1 MLRAV
6 TGPGSDGIE
15 RRLAAI
21 LSADAVGYS
30 KLMAEDEVA
39 TLRTLEAYRE
49 EMAALVRQHRGR
61 VVDSPGDNLLAEFP
75 SATEAVDCA
84 VELQRVFEARNR
96 ARPAE
101 RRMAFRMGVHLGE
114 VIAEGERIYGDGVN
128 IAARL
133 ERLAEPGGVCISG
146 AVHEQVES
154 RLEVE
159 FQDLGEQSLKNIPKP
174 VRAFRVGTGSQAG
187 APQSKTM
194 ARRRVLLAAGVLLLL
209 VVGGLQVWKLE
220 RWRSRAPEAAA
231 PETRL
236 SDEELTVPGFSG
248 APAIAVLPFDNLS
261 GDVEQEY
268 FADGIAEDLIT
279 RLSSWRSFPVIAR
292 NSSFIYKGTAVD
304 VKRVSRELGVR
315 YLVEGSVRK
324 RGDRV
329 RISAQLI
336 DATSGHHLWAET
348 YDRELQDIFALQDEI
363 TLAVVSAIRPEL
375 RRAEIGRT
383 LRKRPQNLDAYES
396 KQRGWWHLWKF
407 TREHNA
413 EARELFERAAEL
425 DPNDAAALWGVAFS
439 HYVDVTYE
447 WHEARERSIAALVR
461 AARECIAL
469 DPESSGCQVALGF
482 AYRVTG
488 KQDEEIAAFERA
500 VRLDPSNAAAHGW
513 LGMTLALSGRPE
525 QAIANLEQALRLSP
539 RDPAKAVF
547 LISTAWAHFAAERY
561 EQAVDWARR
570 TVAEDPGYDMAYRT
584 LAASY
589 AHLGRLEQAREAL
602 EEELRLDPGLSLRKV
617 RQQNPT
623 TEPDFLARWLGGL
636 RKAGLPEE

>member
-30 KLMAEDEVA
+30 RLMAEDEVA

-75 SATEAVDCA
+75 SASEAVGCA

-101 RRMAFRMGVHLGE
+101 RRMVFRMGVHLGE
-114 VIAEGERIYGDGVN
+114 VMAEGERIYGDGVN

-133 ERLAEPGGVCISG
+133 EGLAEPGGVCISG

-154 RLEVE
+154 KLDAG

-174 VRAFRVGTGSQAG
+174 VRAFRVGTGSEAG
-187 APQSKTM
+187 APKSEPRSG
-194 ARRRVLLAAGVLLLL
+194 RRALLAAGVLLLL
-209 VVGGLQVWKLE
+209 VVGGLQVWRLE
-220 RWRSRAPEAAA
+220 GDRSGAPEAAA
-231 PETRL
+231 PEAQL

-248 APAIAVLPFDNLS
+248 APAIAVLAFDNLS
-261 GDVEQEY
+261 GDPEQEY

-279 RLSSWRSFPVIAR
+279 RLSSWRWFPVIAR
-292 NSSFIYKGTAVD
+292 NSSFIYKGQAVD

-315 YLVEGSVRK
+315 YVVEGSVRK

-348 YDRELQDIFALQDEI
+348 YDRELRDIFALQDEI
-363 TLAVVSAIRPEL
+363 TLAVVSAMRPEL
-375 RRAEIGRT
+375 HRAEIGRA

-396 KQRGWWHLWKF
+396 KQRGWWHFWKC
-407 TREHNA
+407 TPEHNA
-413 EARELFERAAEL
+413 EARRLFERAREL
-425 DPNDAAALWGVAFS
+425 DPNDAGALWGLACS
-439 HYVDVTYE
+439 HYLDVNYE
-447 WHEARERSIAALVR
+447 WHEARERSIAALLG
-461 AARECIAL
+461 AAQECVSAR
-469 DPESSGCQVALGF
+469 SRVCMVSGRLGF

-488 KQDEEIAAFERA
+488 KQGQEIAAFERA
-500 VRLDPSNAAAHGW
+500 VRARSEQRGRLRLARNGPGAEWEARAGDRQSGKGVAPLSARSRQPVVPRLDR
-513 LGMTLALSGRPE
+513 LGPLRCR
-525 QAIANLEQALRLSP
+525 ALRAGGRLGAP
-539 RDPAKAVF
+539 HR
-547 LISTAWAHFAAERY
+547 AARP
-561 EQAVDWARR
+561 D
-570 TVAEDPGYDMAYRT
+570 YDLAYRT

-589 AHLGRLEQAREAL
+589 AQLGRLEEAQDAL
-602 EEELRLDPGLSLRKV
+602 EEELRLDPGLTLRKV

-623 TEPDFLARWLGGL
+623 TDPDFLARWLDGL